1 MTDEIDERRARV
13 IADYTC
19 TIWQND
25 TSISSVCELG
35 QDCMCLR
42 QARAIRESD
51 EAAGYIVARLE
62 GIVNDRDRRR
72 D

>member
-1 MTDEIDERRARV
+1 
-13 IADYTC
+13 
-19 TIWQND
+19 
-25 TSISSVCELG
+25 
-35 QDCMCLR
+35 MCLR